1 MALEEYKRKRDFEK
15 TPEPRS
21 RTGKPHR
28 EPIFVVQKHNASR
41 LHYDFRLEADGVLKS
56 WAVPKQPSLDSA
68 TKRLA
73 VHVEDHPLEYA
84 NFSGTIPEGEYGAG
98 TVVIWDK
105 GTYVNLLE
113 AKPKPQTVTD
123 GIKEGHVEVELRGQ
137 KLKGRFALVRMNG
150 RQKRE
155 NWLLVKMKENKLR
168 TRTRRPKTLSERPGK
183 SGRSHSHPSPN
194 RHTPSKSIEFTH
206 EDKVMF
212 PEVGVTKGEV
222 LRFYARI
229 AEYLLPHLHDRPVT
243 LERLPDGLAG
253 KNPTHFWQK
262 DTPASYP
269 SWIQRINLTSR
280 EGEPVNYVVVN
291 NTETLLYLVNQG
303 TITFHPWFS
312 RIEDLDRPDFVLFD
326 LDPGKAAFSDVV
338 AVAKRLHR
346 ILDAEGPRSFVKT
359 SGKTGLHVLV
369 PSQRGDDY
377 ESARRWALSIAERVV
392 SALPNNATVE
402 RSKSKR
408 QSRVYIDVMQN
419 VRGHHAVP
427 PYVLRAVSYAGV
439 STPLKWDEVTP
450 ELDPHR
456 FNLKTIFRRLGN
468 LKTDPIADLVKRYGK
483 PMRR

>member
-1 MALEEYKRKRDFEK
+1 VALEEYKQKRDFKK

-21 RTGKPHR
+21 RAGKPHR

-56 WAVPKQPSLDSA
+56 WAIPKQPSLDTA

-84 NFSGTIPEGEYGAG
+84 NFSGTIPEGQYGAG

-113 AKPKPQTVTD
+113 AKPEPQTLTD
-123 GIKEGHVEVELRGQ
+123 GIEEGHIEVELRGQ
-137 KLKGRFALVRMNG
+137 RLKGRFALIRMDG
-150 RQKRE
+150 REKRD
-155 NWLLVKMKENKLR
+155 NWLLVKMKEKTLR
-168 TRTRRPKTLSERPGK
+168 TPTRRPDRRSERPGK
-183 SGRSHSHPSPN
+183 SGRSRSHPSHG
-194 RHTPSKSIEFTH
+194 RMASKSIEFTH
-206 EDKVMF
+206 QDKVMF
-212 PEVGVTKGEV
+212 PEVGITKGEV
-222 LRFYARI
+222 LRFYARM
-229 AEYLLPHLHDRPVT
+229 AEHLLPHLRDRPVT

-262 DTPASYP
+262 HTPASYP
-269 SWIQRINLTSR
+269 SWIQRIELTSL

-312 RIEDLDRPDFVLFD
+312 RIEDLDRPDFILFD
-326 LDPGKAAFSDVV
+326 LDPGRAAFNDVV

-346 ILDAEGPRSFVKT
+346 ILDADGVRSFVKT

-369 PSQRGDDY
+369 PSRRGDDY
-377 ESARRWALSIAERVV
+377 ESARGWAMETAGRVV
-392 SALPNNATVE
+392 SALPNIATIE

-408 QSRVYIDVMQN
+408 RSRVYVDVMQN

-439 STPLKWDEVTP
+439 STPLKWAEVTP
-450 ELDPHR
+450 ELDPRR
-456 FNLKTIFRRLGN
+456 FNLRTIFRRLGN
-468 LKTDPIADLVKRYGK
+468 LKTDPIADLVKRYGRSV
-483 PMRR
+483 RR

>member
-1 MALEEYKRKRDFEK
+1 MALEEYKRKRDFKK

-28 EPIFVVQKHNASR
+28 EPIFVIQKHNASR

-56 WAVPKQPSLDSA
+56 WAIPKQPSLDSS

-113 AKPKPQTVTD
+113 AKPEPQTLTD

-137 KLKGRFALVRMNG
+137 RLKGRFALVRMHG
-150 RQKRE
+150 RERRD
-155 NWLLVKMKENKLR
+155 NWLLVKMKERKLR
-168 TRTRRPKTLSERPGK
+168 TPTKTRKRQSKRPGK
-183 SGRSHSHPSPN
+183 SPISHSHATG
-194 RHTPSKSIEFTH
+194 RHMPPKSIEFTH

-212 PEVGVTKGEV
+212 PEAGITKGEL
-222 LRFYARI
+222 LRFYSRI
-229 AEYLLPHLHDRPVT
+229 AERLLPHLRDRPVT

-253 KNPTHFWQK
+253 KSPTHFWQK

-269 SWIQRINLTSR
+269 SWIQRIKLTSR
-280 EGEPVNYVVVN
+280 EGDPVNYVMVN
-291 NTETLLYLVNQG
+291 NTESLLYLVNQG

-346 ILDAEGPRSFVKT
+346 ILDAEGVRSFVKT

-369 PSQRGDDY
+369 PSQGAADY
-377 ESARRWALSIAERVV
+377 ESARQWALSIAERVV

-427 PYVLRAVSYAGV
+427 PYVLRAVSFAGV

-450 ELDPHR
+450 ELDPHK
-456 FNLKTIFRRLGN
+456 FNLRTIFRRLGN
-468 LKTDPIADLVKRYGK
+468 LKTDPIADLVKTYRK
-483 PMRR
+483 SVRR